1 LFQWKGTYP
10 QIYNLMQIF
19 TGIILGIMIAAVAWR
34 LRALSTSGAL
44 AAALTGG
51 LIYGFGGLAWAALL
65 LAFFIS
71 SSALS
76 AAFKGR
82 KTTLGEK
89 FAKGSRRDMAQVLAN
104 GGLGTLLVV
113 AHALIPEQ
121 SWPWFAY
128 AGAMAAVNAD
138 TWATELGVLSSTA
151 PRLITSGKWVERGS
165 SGGITLLG
173 SLASLGGAI
182 GVGLV
187 GAAFTPGGERLPLVL
202 AAAAGGLLGS
212 LFDSFLGAS
221 VQAIYFCPVCQKE
234 TERHPRHTC
243 GAQTTHLRGWRWLN
257 NEVVNFLCS
266 LVGALVALGL
276 WLILL

>member
-1 LFQWKGTYP
+1 MQLFIG
-10 QIYNLMQIF
+10 F
-19 TGIILGIMIAAVAWR
+19 FLGILIAGLAWR
-34 LRALSTSGAL
+34 ARALSTGGAV

-51 LIYGFGGLAWAALL
+51 LIFGLGGLAWAFLL

-82 KTTLGEK
+82 KTVLGEK

-104 GGLGTLLVV
+104 GGLGTLLVA
-113 AHALIPEQ
+113 AHWLFPGE

-138 TWATELGVLSSTA
+138 TWATELGVLSPKA
-151 PRLITSGKWVERGS
+151 PRLITNGRRVERGT

-173 SLASLGGAI
+173 SLASLGGAALI
-182 GVGLV
+182 GLV
-187 GAAFTPGGERLPLVL
+187 GAAFTQDADRLPLILASVL
-202 AAAAGGLLGS
+202 GGLAGS
-212 LFDSFLGAS
+212 FFDSLLGAS
-221 VQAIYFCPVCQKE
+221 VQAIYYCPACQKE
-234 TERHPRHTC
+234 TERHPVHTC

-266 LVGALVALGL
+266 MMGAFAALGL
-276 WLILL
+276 WLILLQ